1 MNDKAYFLIFIFLI
15 FSINL
20 LGQSS
25 PVRIVYAKVLNVE
38 GLTILD
44 DDFARKT
51 RIGVRRYYYAI
62 KHFKVVDYK
71 GDTMLLAYV
80 FDTKRQLAEA
90 ANDFGIKK
98 DSIYEFS
105 LSRFKPC
112 KSDFPNMIGCAYED
126 TLYMPHPK
134 SIIKKSYDSID
145 RINDAVH
152 IYYDLWLELIR

>member
-1 MNDKAYFLIFIFLI
+1 MSNRAYSLIVIFLI
-15 FSINL
+15 LSINL
-20 LGQSS
+20 FGQSS
-25 PVRIVYAKVLNVE
+25 AVRIIYAKVINVE
-38 GLTILD
+38 GQTILD
-44 DDFARKT
+44 GDFAFKM

-62 KHFKVVDYK
+62 KHFEVVDSK
-71 GDTMLLAYV
+71 GDTMFLAYV

-98 DSIYEFS
+98 DSVYEFS

-145 RINDAVH
+145 RIHDAVH
-152 IYYDLWLELIR
+152 IFYDLWLELIR